1 MPIESRHEG
10 ERLAPSGPRPW
21 FICLF
26 GAAVLAWWV
35 GPLLWPRGGYAGHY
49 RYFDLELG
57 VVAAVAWLAVAA
69 VALCPSRLRRA
80 FTIRLVTVL
89 GTLLITASVC
99 DVACVV
105 WAVRV
110 ARFWYHGL
118 EYAVRDNVP
127 DTVLI
132 WKHRPGLS
140 WHGRKTPDCDPIDFQ
155 TDEQGFRNPPGIRQA
170 DIVFVGD
177 SVTEAGEVAEESTFV
192 RKTSDLSGRS
202 AVNLGVFGYG
212 PQQELAVLERYG
224 FAYRPRVVVWELT
237 EWNDLIDA
245 ELYQARNNPD
255 RWRRPSWR
263 KLYENHSPVVR
274 LLATFFPVRRH
285 HLVDFRRSDGQVDR
299 RAIWPYVDLTTRHPA
314 GLEETRHAL
323 ATAHDLCRARG
334 IAFVVLLVPD
344 HLRVL
349 APYLDLK
356 SATERKLYSPPG
368 GLEPVHD
375 LSHAIAAFCRERNC
389 PLIDLADP
397 LRRRAASD
405 NRHLYVKNDTHLG
418 RDGHDEAARAIFGWL
433 SSQDVL
439 ARESAR
445 NPR

>member
-1 MPIESRHEG
+1 MPIASRLGG
-10 ERLAPSGPRPW
+10 ERPAPAGPRPW
-21 FICLF
+21 FVAVF

-49 RYFDLELG
+49 RFFDLELG
-57 VVAAVAWLAVAA
+57 LVGAVIWLAVVA

-89 GTLLITASVC
+89 VTLLFTASVC

-105 WAVRV
+105 WSARV

-118 EYAVRDNVP
+118 DYAVRDNIP
-127 DTVLI
+127 DPVLI
-132 WKHRPGLS
+132 WKHRPSLS
-140 WHGRKTPDCDPIDFQ
+140 WHGRKTPDCEAIDFR
-155 TDEQGFRNPPGIRQA
+155 TDEQGFRNPFGIRHA

-177 SVTEAGEVAEESTFV
+177 SVTEAGEVAEGSTFV
-192 RKTSDLSGRS
+192 RKTVELSGRT

-224 FAYRPRVVVWELT
+224 FAYLPRIVVWELT

-285 HLVDFRRSDGQVDR
+285 HLVDFRRSDGRTDR
-299 RAIWPYVDLTTRHPA
+299 RAIWPYVDITTRHPI
-314 GLEETRHAL
+314 GLDETRRAL
-323 ATAHDLCRARG
+323 ARAHELCRARG

-344 HLRVL
+344 HLRIL

-356 SATERKLYSPPG
+356 SAAERKLYAPDG
-368 GLEPVHD
+368 GLEREGD
-375 LSHAIAAFCRERNC
+375 LAHAIAAFCRERDC
-389 PLIDLADP
+389 PLIDLAEP
-397 LRRRAASD
+397 LRRRAAID
-405 NRHLYVKNDTHLG
+405 NRRIYVKNDTHLD
-418 RDGHDEAARAIFGWL
+418 RDGHDEAARALISWL
-433 SSQDVL
+433 NSQDVL